1 MSRPGGLW
9 RNGDFVRLWS
19 AQTISELGTQVT
31 FLALPLAAILALHA
45 SAFEVALLTTAE
57 TLPFLLFALPA
68 GVWIDRMRR
77 RPPMIAADV
86 VRGLVLLSI
95 PLAYWIDA
103 LTLGQLFAVAF
114 VVGIATVAFDVAYLS
129 YLPALVPPQQ
139 LADGNAK
146 LMTTQSG
153 AQLGGPGLG
162 GALVGLFSAPVAIL
176 ADAISYAFSALLL
189 GTIRRV
195 EEPVVVERRHLRHE
209 LAEGLRY
216 VFGQPTL
223 RTLTIW
229 TGAWNFFNSGFFA
242 LMLVYMVRGLGLS
255 ATTVGWIF
263 ALGNLGAITGA
274 ILSARVVRRFGVG
287 PTMTICGTISAA
299 GAFVLP
305 STPRSLAVP
314 LVLVGELLI
323 TGFGQLYNVN
333 QLTLRQA
340 ITPPRLMARM
350 NSVVRFMYWGTRP
363 VGAALGGALV
373 AWIGL
378 RSTLY
383 VEAACA
389 TATTIPMLL
398 SPVHRLRG
406 LDDAAV
412 QAPAATVG

>member
-1 MSRPGGLW
+1 LW
-9 RNGDFVRLWS
+9 RNGDFLRLWS

-45 SAFEVALLTTAE
+45 SALEVALLTTAE

-68 GVWIDRMRR
+68 GVWIDRIRR

-86 VRGLVLLSI
+86 VRGLVLLSV
-95 PLAYWIDA
+95 PLAYWFGS
-103 LTLGQLFAVAF
+103 LTLGHLYVVAF
-114 VVGIATVAFDVAYLS
+114 VVGTATVAFDVAYLS
-129 YLPALVPPQQ
+129 YLPALVEPAQ
-139 LADGNAK
+139 LADGNSK
-146 LMTTQSG
+146 LLATQSA

-162 GALVGLFSAPVAIL
+162 GALVALFTAPVAIL
-176 ADAISYAFSALLL
+176 ADAASYGCSALLL
-189 GTIRRV
+189 GSIRTT
-195 EEPVVVERRHLRHE
+195 EEPVVAVRRHARHE
-209 LAEGLRY
+209 LAEGVRY

-242 LMLVYMVRGLGLS
+242 LMLVYMVRGLELS
-255 ATTVGWIF
+255 ASTVGWIF
-263 ALGNLGAITGA
+263 ALGNLGAIAGA
-274 ILSARVVRRFGVG
+274 IVSGRVARRFGVG
-287 PTMTICGTISAA
+287 PTMTICATISAA

-305 STPRSLAVP
+305 LAPQAAAVP
-314 LVLVGELLI
+314 LVLLAELLI

-340 ITPPRLMARM
+340 ITPTRLMARM

-363 VGAALGGALV
+363 LGAALGGLLV

-378 RSTLY
+378 RSTLF

-389 TATTIPMLL
+389 TAVTIPLLL
-398 SPVHRLRG
+398 SPVRRLR
-406 LDDAAV
+406 DVEDATVLAS
-412 QAPAATVG
+412 AATVV